1 MIGLKMDIA
10 RQVEAGDAYIDLD
23 RANAADQWAQIKKEN
38 PRKYRLF
45 RSWIWLT

>member
-38 PRKYRLF
+38 PRKYWDW
-45 RSWIWLT
+45 SYTK